1 MSVTFIK
8 KFHTCTTCGHK
19 GSELLAI
26 KSIDDIESNFL
37 VERRPET
44 LKPGGIYAEKITRD
58 DFGLILYHEAIEKPC
73 HKCKTFTLEADKV
86 DNETP
91 VLNFYPQTEAHK
103 WLDGLG
109 KVGL

>member
-8 KFHTCTTCGHK
+8 KFHTCATCGNK

-26 KSIDDIESNFL
+26 KSIGDIESNFL
-37 VERRPET
+37 SERRPEI
-44 LKPGGIYAEKITRD
+44 LKSNGIYAEKITRD
-58 DFGLILYHEAIEKPC
+58 DFGRILFREVIEKPC
-73 HKCKTFTLEADKV
+73 DKCKTFTLEADRV

-91 VLNFYPQTEAHK
+91 VMNFYPQTEAHK